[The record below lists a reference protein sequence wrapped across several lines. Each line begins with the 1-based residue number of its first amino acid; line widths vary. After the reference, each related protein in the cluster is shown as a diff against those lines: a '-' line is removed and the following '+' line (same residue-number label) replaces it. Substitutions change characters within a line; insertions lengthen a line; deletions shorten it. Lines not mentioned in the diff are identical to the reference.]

1 MSGSALL
8 AGSQF
13 NHATRRPA
21 SPTATWCAAMG
32 WGPVA
37 ETIQWLSVSLGC
49 LKSSSPAPGH
59 CCCFVS
65 QVPKPL
71 FALKHRL
78 QWELR
83 VAILGENH
91 HYLYPS
97 CPIFLAVSKASA
109 LRAVGGHWLEL
120 AQWWSMARGAGAA
133 CHALRTPARGA
144 NAMLTGSQQQMIL
157 PIWQGCEQ
165 GQALLRGSCH
175 RGYLNYL
182 RIFFYFIFTFF
193 LKP

>member
-1 MSGSALL
+1 MVCSHGLGTSGRNHSVAICEPWVLEILISSSWALL
-8 AGSQF
+8 LL
-13 NHATRRPA
+13 RVP
-21 SPTATWCAAMG
+21 
-32 WGPVA
+32 GPQ
-37 ETIQWLSVSLGC
+37 TSLC
-49 LKSSSPAPGH
+49 
-59 CCCFVS
+59 
-65 QVPKPL
+65 
-71 FALKHRL
+71 L

-83 VAILGENH
+83 IAILGENH